1 MLRKK
6 AKDLDSEYKQ
16 LQLEYQEKEN
26 RMIALENEVE
36 VKDAVRRSVQLHTA
50 LNRCD
55 VLDVCGSYFCVH
67 VMTHVDPVAWCLWC
81 SVRGS
86 FFDWCGWKFLCRMLI
101 LCYSLLRNPALLSTS
116 IRYVLDAG
124 YCFVSRS
131 LRDQHLTSSNQQEPA
146 WTTMQF
152 MLDCAGFFSRVS
164 FFSFLFWSLFLVPC
178 PV

>member
-55 VLDVCGSYFCVH
+55 VLDVCGSYFCVLH
-67 VMTHVDPVAWCLWC
+67 VMTHVDPVACCLWC

-86 FFDWCGWKFLCRMLI
+86 FFDWCG
-101 LCYSLLRNPALLSTS
+101 
-116 IRYVLDAG
+116 
-124 YCFVSRS
+124 
-131 LRDQHLTSSNQQEPA
+131 
-146 WTTMQF
+146 
-152 MLDCAGFFSRVS
+152 
-164 FFSFLFWSLFLVPC
+164 
-178 PV
+178 